1 MPHNQVL
8 RQVRALRGW
17 SQMVLARQLDTST
30 KNVSRWERGETVPS
44 PYYRERLCQL
54 FGLDA
59 RSLGLLASEEGDM
72 FSATEA
78 HSESKKPLFDP
89 AVPPLLFDME
99 LFVGREQL
107 LQNLLPQVQPGN
119 RVTLCGLP
127 GVGKTS
133 LLQVLV
139 RTPQIQERFSD
150 GVLWVGLGPTP
161 DIARHMLRLAH
172 LLNIPPAAFECEHT
186 EEEWSQLLCDALAER
201 HLLIVIDDVW
211 KIEATLPF
219 LVGCPFVAY
228 AITTRLPKVALSLA
242 QEHLCMVPPLSL
254 EASIHLLTQLVA
266 QLKQVDDVLLQK
278 VVQLTGNLPLALM
291 LIGRYL
297 ALHSY
302 GGQMR
307 RLEMALNQLT
317 DLGYRLN
324 LSTNIPPINYMSKQS
339 SSSISSLA
347 AVIAIS
353 DQQLPSSARSA
364 LRALSVLP
372 TAPASFSEEAA
383 LAVTAVDVEVLDLL
397 VDMGLIQPAENH
409 CYQIHRAVSDYASY
423 HRKDKIPQMRLVRY
437 ACQVAVN
444 HATNVNLL
452 QREYATLLAGF
463 DTAVALQ
470 MRNETIQTV
479 LALAPFMRIHR
490 FYTQAD
496 QSLRKALQAAIF
508 EQDLLMC
515 QKLLD
520 ELVECA
526 RLRRDATQI
535 AAYVRIQQR
544 LTEQLLGQES
554 IHKPLQQLRT
564 TLKGDIETPRLY
576 VI

>member
-1 MPHNQVL
+1 
-8 RQVRALRGW
+8 
-17 SQMVLARQLDTST
+17 
-30 KNVSRWERGETVPS
+30 
-44 PYYRERLCQL
+44 
-54 FGLDA
+54 
-59 RSLGLLASEEGDM
+59 
-72 FSATEA
+72 
-78 HSESKKPLFDP
+78 
-89 AVPPLLFDME
+89 
-99 LFVGREQL
+99 
-107 LQNLLPQVQPGN
+107 
-119 RVTLCGLP
+119 
-127 GVGKTS
+127 
-133 LLQVLV
+133 
-139 RTPQIQERFSD
+139 
-150 GVLWVGLGPTP
+150 
-161 DIARHMLRLAH
+161 
-172 LLNIPPAAFECEHT
+172 
-186 EEEWSQLLCDALAER
+186 
-201 HLLIVIDDVW
+201 
-211 KIEATLPF
+211 
-219 LVGCPFVAY
+219 
-228 AITTRLPKVALSLA
+228 
-242 QEHLCMVPPLSL
+242 
-254 EASIHLLTQLVA
+254 
-266 QLKQVDDVLLQK
+266 
-278 VVQLTGNLPLALM
+278 M

-324 LSTNIPPINYMSKQS
+324 LSTSIPPINYLPKQS

-347 AVIAIS
+347 AVISIS
-353 DQQLPSSARSA
+353 DQQLPSLARSA
-364 LRALSVLP
+364 LRALSVMP

-397 VDMGLIQPAENH
+397 VDMGLIEPAENH

-423 HRKDKIPQMRLVRY
+423 HRKDKAPQIRLVRY

-444 HATNVNLL
+444 HATNVTLL
-452 QREYATLLAGF
+452 QREYATLLAGL

-470 MRNETIQTV
+470 MQNETIQTV
-479 LALAPFMRIHR
+479 LALAPFMRIHH

-508 EQDLLMC
+508 QLDLLMC

-526 RLRRDATQI
+526 RLRRDDTQI

-554 IHKPLQQLRT
+554 IHKPLQQLGT
-564 TLKGDIETPRLY
+564 ALKGDIETPRLY